1 MADDIKERLDQ
12 LYKESEESKK
22 FSEHSE
28 LEEFTKEEKQEIED
42 HLRLIRSRVPEPPKQ
57 KWIWSVIGI
66 FLLMG
71 LAYALEFMVVW
82 GIILFAIPYVINI
95 SWMTIGKAF
104 VATLLIYIFRIW
116 KTTHLFKLFE
126 TK

>member
-1 MADDIKERLDQ
+1 MSEDIKERLNK
-12 LYKESEESKK
+12 LYEESEESRK

-57 KWIWSVIGI
+57 KWIWSVVGI

-71 LAYALEFMVVW
+71 LAYALEFVAIW
-82 GIILFAIPYVINI
+82 AIICFAIPYCINI
-95 SWMTIGKAF
+95 MWMTLGKAF
-104 VATLLIYIFRIW
+104 VATILIYVFRIW
-116 KTTHLFKLFE
+116 KTTHFFKLFE

>member
-1 MADDIKERLDQ
+1 MDYIKEKLDQ

-22 FSEHSE
+22 FTNTTE

-42 HLRLIRSRVPEPPKQ
+42 HLRLIRSRIPEPPKQ
-57 KWIWSVIGI
+57 KWIWSVAGI

-71 LAYALEFMVVW
+71 LAYALEFMVLW
-82 GIILFAIPYVINI
+82 TIICFVIPYVINI
-95 SWMTIGKAF
+95 GWMTIGKAF
-104 VATLLIYIFRIW
+104 VATLLIYIYRIW